1 MALRSFCL
9 ILLQAVAEESV
20 YTDMHVYDAAVSIL
34 QVYVDLEQT
43 NSTLPTAAWFAQ
55 YEGLTRHFANPAVL
69 FDRLGFGEQSPA
81 KKAASSF
88 ALKMGNQISKVIVC
102 IVLAALGITVALLL
116 SLGLPQKQPRQVN
129 HTLPRGVF
137 PLLVMMVGMVYCST
151 EIYVPSLPQM
161 ELDLGGDQSLMS
173 GTVQVNLLMK
183 AVGCFVIAPLSDR
196 VGRRPCVLACLSLA
210 FLTSVACMLTSDII
224 WCLTARALQGLSEA
238 VECLCFAIIRDWCD
252 DADERFR
259 VYAALWIAT
268 IFFNMASPLLGGMLA
283 IFSSWRVAFL
293 LLAISWGSLLN
304 LAYVILPES
313 APAQSGVFLEDLAV
327 VTADWR
333 QNCLIIAA
341 GLCYSC
347 YHSFLANVS
356 YVLEEGHGKG
366 LPATCV
372 VIAGVMAFMYVVT
385 QVQSY
390 FLDGSVME
398 VARCAML
405 CTLPAVLLDFV
416 AAGLSVRSLWG
427 YLVPTAIHVSLIA
440 MPVMSLPTLYMQPL
454 EKVAG
459 LAASM
464 EVVTAGVLSSV
475 CSVLSTEALIYAGQ
489 ARGRRPS
496 YNTARRERRSR
507 EAGIVLFQGAVTFSA
522 VLIFWLGQG
531 IWSRGQRCT

>member
-1 MALRSFCL
+1 MISSLRGL
-9 ILLQAVAEESV
+9 G
-20 YTDMHVYDAAVSIL
+20 
-34 QVYVDLEQT
+34 VDFR
-43 NSTLPTAAWFAQ
+43 ST
-55 YEGLTRHFANPAVL
+55 V
-69 FDRLGFGEQSPA
+69 
-81 KKAASSF
+81 
-88 ALKMGNQISKVIVC
+88 
-102 IVLAALGITVALLL
+102 
-116 SLGLPQKQPRQVN
+116 
-129 HTLPRGVF
+129 
-137 PLLVMMVGMVYCST
+137 
-151 EIYVPSLPQM
+151 
-161 ELDLGGDQSLMS
+161 
-173 GTVQVNLLMK
+173 
-183 AVGCFVIAPLSDR
+183 
-196 VGRRPCVLACLSLA
+196 
-210 FLTSVACMLTSDII
+210 
-224 WCLTARALQGLSEA
+224 
-238 VECLCFAIIRDWCD
+238 
-252 DADERFR
+252 
-259 VYAALWIAT
+259 WIAQR
-268 IFFNMASPLLGGMLA
+268 ACACVWLA
-283 IFSSWRVAFL
+283 IPSR
-293 LLAISWGSLLN
+293 
-304 LAYVILPES
+304 
-313 APAQSGVFLEDLAV
+313 
-327 VTADWR
+327 
-333 QNCLIIAA
+333 
-341 GLCYSC
+341 LCYSC

-489 ARGRRPS
+489 A
-496 YNTARRERRSR
+496 
-507 EAGIVLFQGAVTFSA
+507 GIVLFQGAVTFSA

>member
-9 ILLQAVAEESV
+9 ILLQAVAEESA

-34 QVYVDLEQT
+34 QVYVDLEQI

-293 LLAISWGSLLN
+293 LLALSWGSLLN

-489 ARGRRPS
+489 ARGR
-496 YNTARRERRSR
+496 TRRKPTSFVFAFFRVFSPPPPPIFRFSFFLAAAKEREDKQESG
-507 EAGIVLFQGAVTFSA
+507 EDV
-522 VLIFWLGQG
+522 
-531 IWSRGQRCT
+531 